1 MILRI
6 LGIDKETIIEEYL
19 LSEGEVKKVWIQM
32 ALDGIEAI
40 ETYFNRVDLLK
51 VRATLQTTLL
61 SK

>member
-32 ALDGIEAI
+32 ALEGIEVI